1 MIAPDEDK
9 DYITARAGDH
19 LFCPF
24 ECDAC
29 TFYRLKGRLPEARNI
44 TDSTLLVYLRRANLD
59 AFWSRRPGTIEG
71 LRTLFFRQA
80 KVGVTFGF
88 DMFDSPGPFPSNYD
102 SGIRCAVGVLHQ
114 SRLPG
119 LHEATQKY
127 SSVRKVRSLS
137 TNLYNAS
144 ALGAVGNVVY
154 RTKQGRNVATSAP
167 TESEW
172 FSRFM
177 SGLHARMGDRRKRD
191 AAISIKQILA
201 IQSLLEEEWHDA
213 IDGGELSDKRAV
225 AEIGVFFIL
234 GYCTSLRG
242 FEMPKIVLTN
252 LRSMIQLLDDDDSS
266 AHVAVPL
273 RGCFKARSS
282 QIVDLLVYA
291 AATTHSG
298 LKPALWTLRLVDV
311 LEECGV
317 TRGWLFQES
326 DGRQRRLGSF
336 SDAFYARLFAIRDRD
351 PTLFTVDIDIL
362 EDYGLARSLR
372 RGATT
377 RATNAK
383 VSQPD
388 IDWVNRWSTGGD
400 EISDGPMRVI
410 YSDRKQLLDTFLR
423 FSLAL

>member
-1 MIAPDEDK
+1 
-9 DYITARAGDH
+9 
-19 LFCPF
+19 
-24 ECDAC
+24 
-29 TFYRLKGRLPEARNI
+29 
-44 TDSTLLVYLRRANLD
+44 
-59 AFWSRRPGTIEG
+59 
-71 LRTLFFRQA
+71 
-80 KVGVTFGF
+80 
-88 DMFDSPGPFPSNYD
+88 
-102 SGIRCAVGVLHQ
+102 
-114 SRLPG
+114 
-119 LHEATQKY
+119 
-127 SSVRKVRSLS
+127 
-137 TNLYNAS
+137 
-144 ALGAVGNVVY
+144 
-154 RTKQGRNVATSAP
+154 
-167 TESEW
+167 
-172 FSRFM
+172 
-177 SGLHARMGDRRKRD
+177 MGDRRKRD

-201 IQSLLEEEWHDA
+201 IQSLLEEEWRDA
-213 IDGGELSDKRAV
+213 IDGGKLSDKQAV

-273 RGCFKARSS
+273 RGRFKARSS

-351 PTLFTVDIDIL
+351 PTLFMVDIDIL